1 MGNATANQT
10 PGQTGTN
17 GRAETG
23 RLTKI
28 EAEASALAA
37 TTDKVFAT
45 PRPRVD
51 DFTFNNE
58 VAAVFDDMVDRSVP
72 FYQEIQRM
80 VAELATDFAQPGTN
94 LYDLGCATCTSF
106 LRIDKV
112 MPADAGVRFV
122 GIDDSSEMLDK
133 ARAKLNAVKFTR
145 PFHLEVADLN
155 SGVDVSNASVVLM
168 VLTLQFIRPLYRERL
183 LKSLWNG
190 LADNGCLI
198 VVEKVLGEN
207 STFNRLF
214 IKHYYE
220 MKMRNGY
227 SELEIAQKREALEN
241 VLVPYRL
248 EENKELF
255 RGAGFRHVDTFF
267 KWYNF
272 CGMVALK

>member
-1 MGNATANQT
+1 VSH
-10 PGQTGTN
+10 PGTN
-17 GRAETG
+17 GRG
-23 RLTKI
+23 DGQRLTKI
-28 EAEASALAA
+28 EQEASALA
-37 TTDKVFAT
+37 TEKDQVFAT
-45 PRPRVD
+45 PRQRVD

-80 VAELATDFAQPGTN
+80 VAELATDFGQAGTN

-106 LRIDKV
+106 LRIDQV

-122 GIDDSSEMLDK
+122 GIDDSKEMLDK
-133 ARAKLNAVKFTR
+133 ARAKLNAVKFKR
-145 PFHLEVADLN
+145 PFHLEVGDLN
-155 SGVDVSNASVVLM
+155 SGIEISNASVVMM

-183 LKSLWNG
+183 VKSIWRG

-227 SELEIAQKREALEN
+227 SELEIAQKRSAIEN
-241 VLVPYRL
+241 VMKPDSL
-248 EENKELF
+248 EEHRERLLA
-255 RGAGFRHVDTFF
+255 AGFSKVVPWFQCL
-267 KWYNF
+267 NF
-272 CGMVALK
+272 ASLIALP